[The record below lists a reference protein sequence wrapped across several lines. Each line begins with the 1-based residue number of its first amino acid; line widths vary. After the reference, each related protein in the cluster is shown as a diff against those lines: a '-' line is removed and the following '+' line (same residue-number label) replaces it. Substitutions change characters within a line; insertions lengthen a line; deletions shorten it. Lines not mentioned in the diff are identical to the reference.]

1 MPTYDYVCTV
11 CGHEMEVFHSIHG
24 HGPAACPRCGGAMKK
39 AFAAPAVVFKG
50 SGWARKERH
59 GRKSKPA
66 SAEKDSSTEKASSQD
81 GGSTLATSP
90 DKPKPAKQDAD

>member
-11 CGHEMEVFHSIHG
+11 CGHQMEVVHSIHG

-39 AFAAPAVVFKG
+39 AFSAPAVVFKG

-59 GRKSKPA
+59 GRRPKPSPEKSEATDKT
-66 SAEKDSSTEKASSQD
+66 SSSESGSGTASSSDQ
-81 GGSTLATSP
+81 
-90 DKPKPAKQDAD
+90 PKPAKQDAD